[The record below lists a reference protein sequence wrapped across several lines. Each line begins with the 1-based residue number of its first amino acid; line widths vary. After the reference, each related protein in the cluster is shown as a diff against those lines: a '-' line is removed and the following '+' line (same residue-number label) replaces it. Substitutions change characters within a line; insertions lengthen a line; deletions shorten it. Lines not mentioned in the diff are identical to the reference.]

1 MPNWCNNFIQI
12 RHKDPAMIERVLKGK
27 DGLFMEFFPTPE
39 PLTETVVGYPG
50 EDKQAAQAAQQAANL
65 EQFGYKDWYDWN
77 VANWG
82 TKWDIELE
90 GIERMDDNS
99 ISAFFDSA
107 WSPPIGAY
115 AQLVEMGFDIDAMY
129 YCANETKF
137 PLEIEQTQAN
147 TPCNGDQTE
156 YNQRREVKFLTK
168 LGSMTGGRN
177 KTLLETSETVG
188 GMKGRLL

>member
-82 TKWDIELE
+82 TKWDIELG

-129 YCANETKF
+129 YEPGMAFCGRW
-137 PLEIEQTQAN
+137 I
-147 TPCNGDQTE
+147 NGLDDFW
-156 YNQRREVKFLTK
+156 NL
-168 LGSMTGGRN
+168 SDMTA
-177 KTLLETSETVG
+177 ETVSSLIDSDVDEQFAISEN
-188 GMKGRLL
+188 MAQWEEEARADEESNQ